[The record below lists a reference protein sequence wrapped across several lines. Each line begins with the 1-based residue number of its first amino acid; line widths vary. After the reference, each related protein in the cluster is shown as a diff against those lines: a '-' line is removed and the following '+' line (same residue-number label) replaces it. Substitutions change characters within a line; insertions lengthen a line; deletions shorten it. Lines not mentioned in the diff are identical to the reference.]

1 MANHTRLKTW
11 STLAIVLAAAAAG
24 ASCGDVVRQGR
35 GSSYLILNSL
45 EAASGAD
52 PTKFSNT
59 LGSDVLT
66 LVKKQI
72 GGVTVL
78 VPTIFED
85 VGRVRLSLAQK
96 NVTSTPTDNNLVTI
110 TRYHVTFKRADG
122 RNVPGVD
129 VPYGFDGAV
138 SFTVTP
144 NGSESIFTLV
154 RVQAKEEAPL
164 IQLTDLG
171 MAYAIST
178 LAEITFYGKDQVGND
193 VQVMGQMSVNFANWG
208 DPD

>member
-1 MANHTRLKTW
+1 MANHSRLKTW

-35 GSSYLILNSL
+35 GSSYVILNNL

-72 GGVTVL
+72 GGVTVY

-85 VGRVRLSLAQK
+85 VGRVQVSLANK
-96 NVTSTPTDNNLVTI
+96 NVTSSTTDNNLVTF
-110 TRYHVTFKRADG
+110 TRYHVTYKRADG

-138 SFTVTP
+138 TFTVTP
-144 NGSESIFTLV
+144 NGSAANFTIV

-164 IQLTDLG
+164 IQLVDAGT
-171 MAYAIST
+171 AYSIST
-178 LAEITFYGKDQVGND
+178 IAEITFYGKDQVGND
-193 VQVMGQMSVNFANWG
+193 VQVTGQISINFANWG
-208 DPD
+208 DPE